1 MDVTALDPLLEKI
14 GHRFRDPGLLVRAL
28 THSSL
33 LQERPEEKE
42 SNQRL
47 EFLGDAVLQL
57 ILTEALF
64 ALYPDAR
71 EGALS
76 KRRAALSK
84 GPFLA
89 QLALELDLARYLRVG
104 QSEEMSGGR
113 ERPGALEDALE
124 ALIGAVFLDSDFAK
138 AREVVLSWY
147 GPLHERLRRVS
158 PDENPKGRLQE
169 RIQPKYGNTAL
180 RYACEHISGEDHARE
195 YEAHVY
201 LHDRLLGTGRGSSKK
216 AAEEA
221 AAREALEHEID

>member
-89 QLALELDLARYLRVG
+89 QLALELDLPRYLRVG

-169 RIQPKYGNTAL
+169 RIQP
-180 RYACEHISGEDHARE
+180 
-195 YEAHVY
+195 
-201 LHDRLLGTGRGSSKK
+201 
-216 AAEEA
+216 
-221 AAREALEHEID
+221 